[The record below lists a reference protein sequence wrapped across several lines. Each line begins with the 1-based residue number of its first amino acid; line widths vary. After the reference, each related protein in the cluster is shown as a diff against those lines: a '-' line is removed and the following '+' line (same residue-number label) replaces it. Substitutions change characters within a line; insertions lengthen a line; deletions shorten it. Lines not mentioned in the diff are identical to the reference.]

1 MENLSKWAFYE
12 NNRDFNGIKVDL
24 SKKTHQNHDSSG
36 NRVGGDEQ
44 TKIQSWS
51 IAHLED
57 GFGFILEEC
66 DESGKKRWK
75 FPSLKEDGEF
85 PAIKRNM

>member
-66 DESGKKRWK
+66 DESGKKDIDQTDLHLSK
-75 FPSLKEDGEF
+75 DG
-85 PAIKRNM
+85 NSHL

>member
-1 MENLSKWAFYE
+1 MISLSGMENLSKWAFYE

-44 TKIQSWS
+44 TKIQS
-51 IAHLED
+51 
-57 GFGFILEEC
+57 
-66 DESGKKRWK
+66 
-75 FPSLKEDGEF
+75 
-85 PAIKRNM
+85 